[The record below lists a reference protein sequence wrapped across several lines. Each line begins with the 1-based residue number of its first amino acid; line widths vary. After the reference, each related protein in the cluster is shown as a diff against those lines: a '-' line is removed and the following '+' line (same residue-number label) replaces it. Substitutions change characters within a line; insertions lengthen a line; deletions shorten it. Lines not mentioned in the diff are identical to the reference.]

1 MPPTSDKVG
10 QCDDVVGDETQSA
23 RFNATSPELLPRP
36 GKLSG
41 VLMLPKI
48 GASVHKMALSAGVAA
63 GVFYTLAILGAPTE
77 AMAQVDHGYPER
89 PVQLV
94 IGYGAGT
101 IGDVSMRIVAKEL
114 TAKLGK
120 AFIVENRPGAAG
132 VNAAEAVA
140 KAAPDGYTLLLTG
153 NGYAI
158 ATAWFKSLP
167 YNILNDFAPI
177 STVASFDF
185 LVAAKKGSQFKSMK
199 DVVAYAK
206 AHPGKLNI
214 ATLTPGSTQNLGVA
228 LLKVVAGVDVTAVPF
243 HGSPEAAEALLRGDV
258 DLDMDSF
265 APLRPLLEAQKI
277 DVIATTGRHRVS
289 FLNNVPTVEE
299 SGVPNFDVSSWN
311 GIATRK
317 GVPQPII
324 MKLSSAINQALRL
337 KDVQDTGH
345 RLGMEMHGST
355 PDELQSRLRNDI
367 TKWSDLIEKANIPKH
382 D

>member
-1 MPPTSDKVG
+1 MHTKVG
-10 QCDDVVGDETQSA
+10 TSV
-23 RFNATSPELLPRP
+23 RNATLF
-36 GKLSG
+36 
-41 VLMLPKI
+41 
-48 GASVHKMALSAGVAA
+48 ANVAA
-63 GVFYTLAILGAPTE
+63 AACCALVTFGWSTGFA
-77 AMAQVDHGYPER
+77 AQADQGYPER

-132 VNAAEAVA
+132 VNAAQAVA

-167 YNILNDFAPI
+167 YNILSDFAPI

-185 LVAAKKGSQFKSMK
+185 LVAAKKGSQFKSMR
-199 DVVAYAK
+199 DVIAYAK

-243 HGSPEAAEALLRGDV
+243 HSSPEAAEALVRGDV
-258 DLDMDSF
+258 DLDMDSY
-265 APLRPLLEAQKI
+265 APLRPLLEGQKI

-289 FLNNVPTVEE
+289 FLNNVPTVAE

-317 GVPQPII
+317 GVPAPIVE
-324 MKLSSAINQALRL
+324 KLSTTINQALQL
-337 KDVQDTGH
+337 KDVQETGQ

-355 PDELQSRLRNDI
+355 PDELQSRLKGDI
-367 TKWSDLIEKANIPKH
+367 SKWSDLIEKVHIPKH